1 VLGVGGVVGV
11 DDELEDRVD
20 NVLKGD
26 SEEDFEVVDDDFSG
40 VDNKTSVLLLLFIL
54 SILF

>member
-1 VLGVGGVVGV
+1 VVGV
-11 DDELEDRVD
+11 EDELEDRVD